1 MNRLLLGLWWFLMIP
16 FVVNGQQVSLQAT
29 GEGLSSEEAQQ
40 AALAELSFRIA
51 ANVESQI
58 DSAQELRNEEFN
70 QTASQRLSV
79 TSELPIL
86 GKGKGNKII
95 NIPKDKLASGE
106 EFMAHAQL
114 LSINSSLKI
123 EVGKRFVTLKP
134 QDWNTYILSRAKR
147 GKKVGKLVNI
157 ERLTEELNISKDN

>member
-58 DSAQELRNEEFN
+58 DSTQELRNEEFN

-79 TSELPIL
+79 TSELPIAYML
-86 GKGKGNKII
+86 VVYLHKQ
-95 NIPKDKLASGE
+95 PRQRTGE
-106 EFMAHAQL
+106 LFLFM
-114 LSINSSLKI
+114 
-123 EVGKRFVTLKP
+123 
-134 QDWNTYILSRAKR
+134 
-147 GKKVGKLVNI
+147 
-157 ERLTEELNISKDN
+157 TESWT